1 MQLIHAGGAGATPE
15 QKSTWDKDDQREP
28 PLEHP
33 PPPPRGGGGRF
44 QEGSKKGKLAKLGS
58 KFAASWTA
66 KSKHRQWLESLLQ
79 AAGGRQMRSHSC
91 CAWVSCGSASPHSDP
106 SEMSDPG
113 AVSVSLI

>member
-1 MQLIHAGGAGATPE
+1 MQGAPGPPQSKKAHGTKTTKGSPRLSTP
-15 QKSTWDKDDQREP
+15 RP
-28 PLEHP
+28 PQG
-33 PPPPRGGGGRF
+33 GGGGRF